1 MAGSAEDRLDALQAH
16 IGALE
21 ARRAEE
27 LTLIENEARRDQDTS
42 MCEKALREI
51 EDELAALHTRAAS
64 YGSDPFAVAPGF
76 CT

>member
-64 YGSDPFAVAPGF
+64 YGNDPFAVAPGF